1 MDALLNLMAIPQLVA
16 LLVAT
21 CAAVTVQQGA
31 LLLFR
36 AWPRTESRL
45 AAMMAGMSGRRA
57 AQVSIVSDTPMELE
71 PDNVVLAGL
80 GLPENITMTH
90 LRIAGAVWPLP
101 ALLIGV
107 PPLPALAI
115 CALSGV
121 MVHSWLAQR
130 WAKFVTNLEEE
141 LGPYA
146 GRLHSSLQVTTSV
159 PVALSRSIESLEPGS
174 PLRMWMERLALG
186 FAQKSTPFL
195 IAALP
200 AARKISTSLSLIVL
214 LMERCA
220 SSGGAA
226 HAAAFLTA
234 SKQMGAVMEARTIAH
249 SKAAKARGTVTIF
262 FGLLLTLAAIMGTQ
276 PLLREGFKEPMVQ
289 IGIAGSLVWMVV
301 GYLIIQA
308 MIRDALAA

>member
-1 MDALLNLMAIPQLVA
+1 MDMVLNLMATPQLVA

-21 CAAVTVQQGA
+21 CAAFTMQQGA

-45 AAMMAGMSGRRA
+45 AAMMAGLGGRRV
-57 AQVSIVSDTPMELE
+57 AQVSIVSETPMEME
-71 PDNVVLAGL
+71 PDSVVLAGL

-101 ALLIGV
+101 ALLLGV

-130 WAKFVTNLEEE
+130 WARFVTSLEEE

-146 GRLHSSLQVTTSV
+146 GRLHATLQITESV
-159 PVALSRSIESLEPGS
+159 PVALERSIESLEPGS

-186 FAQKSTPFL
+186 LAQKGTPFL
-195 IAALP
+195 LAALP

-214 LMERCA
+214 LLERCA
-220 SSGGAA
+220 SSGGSG
-226 HAAAFLTA
+226 HAKAFLSA
-234 SKQMGAVMEARTIAH
+234 SKQMGDVIEARTIAH
-249 SKAAKARGTVTIF
+249 AKAAKARGTVTIF
-262 FGLLLTLAAIMGTQ
+262 LGLLVALAAIMATQ
-276 PLLREGFKEPMVQ
+276 PLLRDGFRMPMVQ
-289 IGIAGSLVWMVV
+289 IGIAASLAWMVV